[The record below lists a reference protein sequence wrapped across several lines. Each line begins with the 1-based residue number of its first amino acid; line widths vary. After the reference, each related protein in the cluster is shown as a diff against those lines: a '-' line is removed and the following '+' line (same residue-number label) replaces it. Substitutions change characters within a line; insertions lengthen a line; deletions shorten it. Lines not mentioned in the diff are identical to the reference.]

1 MATGRADLR
10 AARRGTDRLG
20 DPALPVPLV
29 RTARLGDVA
38 LPGPARENGRLGDA
52 VGSENSLPIT
62 KFPEVLFLP
71 TRP

>member
-29 RTARLGDVA
+29 RTAGSEMWPC
-38 LPGPARENGRLGDA
+38 PGPARENGRLGDA
-52 VGSENSLPIT
+52 VGSENSLTIT